1 MFVFEGI
8 HPRVEEATG
17 SIWGTINQKSSVS
30 LEKENTQSLIMDT
43 ECVKFVN
50 SWELAPN
57 SKSLWESRGE
67 KNGEA
72 VTCLYSFACKSVMS
86 QQHSW
91 SSTEGSIPGAS
102 SSV

>member
-1 MFVFEGI
+1 M
-8 HPRVEEATG
+8 ATG

-30 LEKENTQSLIMDT
+30 LEKEKSLIMDT
-43 ECVKFVN
+43 ECDKFVN

-72 VTCLYSFACKSVMS
+72 VKCLYSFACKSVMS

-91 SSTEGSIPGAS
+91 SSTKGSIPGAS